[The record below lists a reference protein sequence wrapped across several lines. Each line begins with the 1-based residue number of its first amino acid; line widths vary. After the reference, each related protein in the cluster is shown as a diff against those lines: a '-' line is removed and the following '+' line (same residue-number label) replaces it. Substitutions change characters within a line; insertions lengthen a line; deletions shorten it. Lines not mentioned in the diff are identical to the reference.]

1 MGVISMTKKLLQEL
15 LEFLE
20 KNREE
25 STYAG
30 FGGFQSEY
38 DMGKEAAYEDVLDF
52 LNEKLAKS

>member
-1 MGVISMTKKLLQEL
+1 MTERLLQEL

-30 FGGFQSEY
+30 FSGFQSEY
-38 DMGKEAAYEDVLDF
+38 DMGKEAAYENVLDF
-52 LNEKLAKS
+52 LNEKLTKN